1 MRTVLI
7 FLLAGALLSSQHAAA
22 ADDFDLIPQAYQS
35 HPELGLPIAGK
46 PYSRASYELVHLR
59 TEHSRVILNDNQTR
73 TTIQSSLP
81 LHFQDENGYWLS
93 LRHELTARGNQ
104 FIFPSHNPNFVVDPD
119 SGLVDL
125 FGPGQAAPTRMGS
138 PRLVLMQA
146 DHRTGR
152 TLEPGPG
159 AARVV
164 EKQTLTHEGAYP
176 GVDTES
182 RFVPGAVING
192 YVLHDPAALGPA
204 FDRLIIERDFKL
216 PAGYALAYGHS
227 DSEQA
232 RPVIVLDTQGR
243 AVATIHPPV
252 MSDAQEITAKNRH
265 LHPTGEAGLRFEQ
278 TGESAYTVSL
288 QLSADWINDPARV
301 FPLRIGSVI
310 TIEDHTVVDSCF
322 FPNYRQ
328 SSLVVEVPEGET
340 VLWTDFEYDFVA
352 VNQGWRSD
360 QRSFISGPG
369 GQTEV
374 FSGTGNSGGTQTYS
388 VNLSEVGNGV
398 STGEVVYVFHAA
410 RTWGGSGCNAS
421 YNFINRRVVSVT
433 YGTIEFGDGPVTINE
448 YSASNR
454 SFEDGFNRTEDWI
467 ELHNLDPDRF
477 FDLAGFH
484 LSNDAQDPTR
494 WQISDGVIPPGGHVI
509 VFASRRDISSGMVQ
523 HANFNL
529 TQLRPDQVVLADP
542 DGNILESH
550 EMVVTQ
556 VHHSVGRIN
565 DGADEWGVFAVP
577 SPGNVNAQAFA
588 GYASR
593 PEFSVEAGSYQ
604 GSVSVEMSSGGANE
618 EIRYT
623 TDGSTPT
630 QSSDLYAGPITLEET
645 TVVRAR
651 AFSAEASILPSFLE
665 TRTYLVNEDISLP
678 VFAFSGDQD
687 LLALFG
693 GNQSL
698 RPLGHFEYFES
709 DGQFIDGNFGDF
721 NKHGNDSW
729 NYPQR
734 GVDFISRDD
743 YGYQR
748 RLEHQFFETSDRTRF
763 RRLMV
768 KAAANDNYPFEQG
781 GAHIRDS
788 YIQHLSQIAG
798 LDLDERSSTNVLVFV
813 NGQYWGV
820 YDLRERVDDN
830 NFTDFY
836 YGQDYLYR
844 DSDLY
849 LQYLKTWGGTVAHFG
864 NQPALNDWAGLRQY
878 VQNNDMGDPVH
889 FEYVQSQLNIDSLI
903 DYFVINSWVVS
914 RDWLNFNTGWWRG
927 LNPAAEA
934 REWRYTLWDMEAAFG
949 HFFNY
954 TQLPNP
960 THTAPP
966 CQAENLNVGNGHTAI
981 LRKLIQQNPDV
992 RRQYVARYIDLL
1004 NTHFSTENSIALL
1017 DSMIDVI
1024 APEMPRHIARW
1035 GGNINTWQNNVQA
1048 IRDFITNRND
1058 FLMSSGLQSCYQLTG
1073 PFATELAV
1081 VPENGGSIRMNSE
1094 WLPDYPFAAQLFGN
1108 IPTRLLADP
1117 AMGHTF
1123 SHWEIDGAVPP
1134 PSLSE
1139 AQIELMITQATAVS
1153 AHFNPPATEGDVI
1166 HYWHFNDLVTPED
1179 VTSIDADF
1187 SAIPGVI
1194 GLLTYTGSGPRDID
1208 AVESGS
1214 DLNLQFGEP
1223 PGRAARVRNP
1233 SAGRALVF
1241 EVPTTGFEQVN
1252 FTYAVERTN
1261 NGMLKNVLS
1270 YSLDGETFIQDGL
1283 AVVEFEIEEAGMYY
1297 LVNLDFA
1304 EIEGVDNNP
1313 EFMIRIEFEGNT
1325 TGTSGNNRFDN
1336 ITVKGME
1343 IEAEVPSQLVFL
1355 SVNDSQTIYAG
1366 EPFFVTVQSQDSQG
1380 VPAAVAAETEITL
1393 SLASGGGELSGT
1405 LVGTLPA
1412 GTETV
1417 TISGLVYSQPD
1428 DDVSLEAAAES
1439 LAGAVSDSFEVLQRT
1454 YTLNLAVN
1462 IQGAG
1467 DIAGSGQFAAGEQV
1481 TIAADVNPGFVFE
1494 GWFDAS
1500 GELVFSQPETSFAMP
1515 AEDLAYTA
1523 VFGLPEAGALMHY
1536 WHFNELEAGELE
1548 TVPADFSIV
1557 GQGQIT
1563 FPGID
1568 PDTPNGVM
1576 DRRSHNS
1583 SNPVSNFNLLLDQ
1596 QPDSGNVLRV
1606 RNPAHENML
1615 KIEASSAGYRDLVVS
1630 FATTRTSNGS
1640 EQQHFF
1646 FSVDSGATW
1655 VAVDE
1660 AYDIPA
1666 LDDDGYLARTISLAD
1681 FAAVNN
1687 HPDLQFKILFVG
1699 EGASNDSGNNR
1710 FDNLS
1715 IRGVSIF
1722 EIDKIFSDRFDSPA
1736 TAQGF

>member
-1 MRTVLI
+1 MRTLLI
-7 FLLAGALLSSQHAAA
+7 FLLAGACLGFQHGAAA
-22 ADDFDLIPQAYQS
+22 NDFDLIPPAYRA
-35 HPELGLPIAGK
+35 HPELGLPLEAR

-59 TEHSRVILNDNQTR
+59 TEHSRVIHNDNQTR

-81 LHFQDENGYWLS
+81 LHFQDDNGYWLS
-93 LRHELTARGNQ
+93 LQYELTARGDR
-104 FIFPSHNPNFVVDPD
+104 FIFPSHKPNFVIDPA
-119 SGLVDL
+119 SGSVELVGSEQRAAAQVGSARL
-125 FGPGQAAPTRMGS
+125 VVVGPGPTER
-138 PRLVLMQA
+138 
-146 DHRTGR
+146 
-152 TLEPGPG
+152 LEPPG
-159 AARVV
+159 GTPRVV
-164 EKQTLTHEGAYP
+164 DAQTLKREAAFP
-176 GVDTES
+176 GVDIES
-182 RFVPGAVING
+182 RFMPGALLNTL
-192 YVLHDPAALGPA
+192 VLHSPETLTPASDG
-204 FDRLIIERDFKL
+204 LIFEQDFQL
-216 PAGYALAYGHS
+216 PAGFNLTYG
-227 DSEQA
+227 DAGSEQA
-232 RPVIVLDTQGR
+232 RPIHVLDARGR
-243 AVATIHPPV
+243 AVSTIHPPV
-252 MSDAQEITAKNRH
+252 LFDAQEASLKNRY
-265 LHPTGEAGLRFEQ
+265 LEPAEEAALRFEQ
-278 TGESAYTVSL
+278 TGETTYTVSMAL
-288 QLSADWINDPARV
+288 PADWINDPARV
-301 FPLRIGSVI
+301 FPLRMGTVI
-310 TIEDHTVVDSCF
+310 TIEDLSVVNSCF
-322 FPNYRQ
+322 SPTFQQ
-328 SSLVVEVPEGET
+328 STLVVEVPEGQT

-360 QRSFISGPG
+360 QRSFISGPA

-374 FSGTGNSGGTQTYS
+374 FSGTGNTEGTQTYS
-388 VNLSEVGNGV
+388 VNLSEVGNVV
-398 STGEVVYVFHAA
+398 STGEVAYVFHAA

-433 YGTIEFGDGPVTINE
+433 YGTVEFGDGPVTINE

-484 LSNDAQDPTR
+484 LSNDAQDPTQ
-494 WQISDGVIPPGGHVI
+494 WQITSGVIPPGGHLI

-556 VHHSVGRIN
+556 VHHSVGRIA
-565 DGADEWGVFAVP
+565 DGADEWGIFASP
-577 SPGNVNAQAFA
+577 SPGNVNAEVFA
-588 GYASR
+588 AYASR
-593 PEFSVEAGSYQ
+593 PEFSVAAGTYQ
-604 GSVSVEMSSGGANE
+604 GSVTLEMSSSGANE
-618 EIRYT
+618 QIRYT

-630 QSSDLYAGPITLEET
+630 PSSALYTGPITLEQT
-645 TVVRAR
+645 TAVRAR
-651 AFSAEASILPSFLE
+651 TFSTDSSILPSFIE
-665 TRTYLVNEDISLP
+665 TRTYLINEDITLP
-678 VFAFSGDQD
+678 VFSFSGDQD
-687 LLALFG
+687 LLDLFG
-693 GNQSL
+693 GNQFL

-748 RLEHQFFETSDRTRF
+748 RLEHKFFETSDRTRF

-768 KAAANDNYPFEQG
+768 KAAANDNFPFQQG

-798 LDLDERSSTNVLVFV
+798 LDMDERSSTNVLVFV

-849 LQYLKTWGGTVAHFG
+849 LQYLKTWAGTSAHFG
-864 NQPALNDWAGLRQY
+864 NQPAINDWAALRQF

-927 LNPAAEA
+927 LNPAGSA

-949 HFFNY
+949 HFNNY
-954 TQLPNP
+954 TGLPNA
-960 THTAPP
+960 TATAPP

-981 LRKLIQQNPDV
+981 LRKLIQQNPEV
-992 RRQYVARYIDLL
+992 RQRYIGRYIDLL

-1024 APEMPRHIARW
+1024 APEMPRHIERW
-1035 GGNINTWQNNVQA
+1035 GGNINTWLNNVQN
-1048 IRDFITNRND
+1048 IRTFITNRNE
-1058 FLMSSGLQSCYQLTG
+1058 FLMSTGLQDCYQLTG
-1073 PFATELAV
+1073 PFPTEFAV
-1081 VPENGGSIRMNSE
+1081 VPEDGGSIRMNSE
-1094 WLPDYPFAAQLFGN
+1094 WLPDYPFAAELFGN

-1117 AMGHTF
+1117 AMGHGF
-1123 SHWEIDGAVPP
+1123 SHWEIDGAVLPP
-1134 PSLSE
+1134 TLTE
-1139 AQIELMITQATAVS
+1139 AQIELMITQATSVT

-1179 VTSIDADF
+1179 VTSIEADF

-1194 GLLTYTGSGPRDID
+1194 GLMTYTGSGPRDID
-1208 AVESGS
+1208 AAEPGS

-1233 SAGRALVF
+1233 SEGRSLVF
-1241 EVPTTGFEQVN
+1241 EVPTTGFEQIN

-1261 NGMLKNVLS
+1261 NGMLKNILS

-1283 AVVEFEIEEAGMYY
+1283 ATVEFEIEQAGIYY
-1297 LVNLDFA
+1297 LVNLDFSD
-1304 EIEGVDNNP
+1304 IEGADNNP
-1313 EFMIRIEFEGNT
+1313 DFMVRIEFEGNT
-1325 TGTSGNNRFDN
+1325 TGGSGNNRFDN
-1336 ITVKGME
+1336 ISVKGE
-1343 IEAEVPSQLVFL
+1343 AIEAEPPSQLVFL
-1355 SVNDSQTIYAG
+1355 SVNDDETIFAG

-1393 SLASGGGELSGT
+1393 SLASGSGELSGT
-1405 LVGTLPA
+1405 LVGTIAA
-1412 GTETV
+1412 GSETAS
-1417 TISGLVYSQPD
+1417 ISGIVYSQPD
-1428 DDVSLEAAAES
+1428 DNVALEATAAA
-1439 LAGAVSDSFEVLQRT
+1439 LDAAVSEPFQVVQRT
-1454 YTLNLAVN
+1454 YALTLAVN
-1462 IQGAG
+1462 VQGAG
-1467 DIAGSGQFAAGEQV
+1467 EIFGAGQFVAGEPV
-1481 TIAADVNPGFVFE
+1481 TIAADLNPGFVFA
-1494 GWFDAS
+1494 GWFDEA
-1500 GELVFSQPETSFAMP
+1500 GELVFSQPETSFVMP

-1523 VFGLPEAGALMHY
+1523 VFGLPDAGALIHY
-1536 WHFNELEAGELE
+1536 WHFNELEDGELDI
-1548 TVPADFSIV
+1548 VLSDFSSV
-1557 GQGQIT
+1557 GSGQIS

-1576 DRRSHNS
+1576 DRRSHNN

-1596 QPDSGNVLRV
+1596 EPDSGNVLRV
-1606 RNPAHENML
+1606 RNPSHENML
-1615 KIEASSAGYRDLVVS
+1615 KIEASSAGYRDLVLS
-1630 FATTRTSNGS
+1630 FATTRTNNGS
-1640 EQQHFF
+1640 EQQQFF
-1646 FSVDSGATW
+1646 FSVDSGQTW
-1655 VAVDE
+1655 EAVDE
-1660 AYDIPA
+1660 AYEIPA

-1681 FAAVNN
+1681 FPEANN
-1687 HPDLQFKILFVG
+1687 NPNLQFRILFVG
-1699 EGASNDSGNNR
+1699 EAASNDSGNNR

-1715 IRGVSIF
+1715 ISGVSIF
-1722 EIDKIFSDRFDSPA
+1722 DIDEIFSDRFEPA
-1736 TAQGF
+1736 AAGEEF